1 MPLSR
6 REKTLTVVCIFLATS
21 LIISVVGAFRG
32 NPLAYAKQS
41 SDKDI
46 YGQLKIFTDV
56 LAIVQKDYV
65 KDVDGANLI
74 EGAIKGMITNL
85 DPHSSYLDPEYYE
98 DLQVQTKGE
107 FGGLGIEI
115 TVKDGILTV
124 VAPMEGGP
132 AEKAGVMPGDA
143 IVKIEGK
150 FTKDYSMIDA
160 VRNLRGPKGTPVTIT
175 LYRKSSSSTFDVKL
189 VRDIIQ
195 VKSVKSRVIDDGFGY
210 VKISQFVESTGDDL
224 FMALRRIEKE
234 SPSKT
239 INGLILDLRNNP
251 GGLLNQAIRVADT
264 FLKEGVIVYTDG
276 RVESQKQ
283 KFFAQ
288 SRGTEE
294 NYPIVVLVN
303 NGSASASEIV
313 SGALKEDGRAVLV
326 GTRTF
331 GKGSVQTVS
340 RLDNGGGLSLTTAL
354 YYLKNGESIQLKGV
368 TPDIEIENPVIAP
381 KKAQTPNSN
390 DKQVQDS
397 VREESLP
404 GAILNPNGDS
414 YESDSVPN
422 NQERNVDPA
431 DRDGSS
437 AGNDAENL
445 RIDYEKEPIESWLKK
460 DPQMAKAM
468 EVLKGY

>member
-6 REKTLTVVCIFLATS
+6 REKILTVVCLILASS
-21 LIISVVGAFRG
+21 LIVSVFGAFRG
-32 NPLAYAKQS
+32 SPVAYAKQN

-46 YGQLKIFTDV
+46 YGHLKIFTDV
-56 LAIVQKDYV
+56 LAIVQKEYV
-65 KDVDGANLI
+65 KEVDGTKLI

-115 TVKDGILTV
+115 TVKDGVLTV

-150 FTKDYSMIDA
+150 FTKDFSMIDA
-160 VRNLRGPKGTPVTIT
+160 VRNLRGPKGTAVTIT
-175 LYRKSSSSTFDVKL
+175 LYRKSTSSTFDVKL

-195 VKSVKSRVIDDGFGY
+195 VRSVKSRIIGDGLGY

-224 FMALRRIEKE
+224 YMALRRIEKE
-234 SPSKT
+234 STDRS
-239 INGLILDLRNNP
+239 INGLILDFRNNP
-251 GGLLNQAIRVADT
+251 GGLLNQAIRVADM

-288 SRGTEE
+288 RRGTEE
-294 NYPIVVLVN
+294 NYPIVVIIN

-340 RLDNGGGLSLTTAL
+340 RLENGGGLSLTTAL

-368 TPDIEIENPVIAP
+368 TPDIEIENPIITP
-381 KKAQTPNSN
+381 KKSSN
-390 DKQVQDS
+390 TIDLNKGPDS
-397 VREESLP
+397 VREDSLP

-414 YESDSVPN
+414 YDTLGSTNSEQKSDSTKKEPEIDN
-422 NQERNVDPA
+422 SDM
-431 DRDGSS
+431 
-437 AGNDAENL
+437 ENL
-445 RIDYEKEPIESWLKK
+445 RIDYEKEPLESWLKK
-460 DPQMAKAM
+460 DPQMAKALD
-468 EVLKGY
+468 VLKGY